1 MAYEK
6 DYRKRILNFYYENG
20 KTKTLF
26 QFNISSSTLYG
37 WMKLKK
43 ETGEVKEVI
52 FKSGNENFEKKEYN
66 NSDFLNL
73 IGVPTL
79 DYKYGLYEY
88 VEIEVEE
95 KLEKYLYN
103 GNIIYILEGK
113 EIFLRIEFDNKIILF
128 DKNNCLIG
136 FEKIVAS

>member
-1 MAYEK
+1 ME
-6 DYRKRILNFYYENG
+6 IL
-20 KTKTLF
+20 
-26 QFNISSSTLYG
+26 
-37 WMKLKK
+37 KLKTVDFTIESNEMK
-43 ETGEVKEVI
+43 ETDMIFSFNNEEIKMYLSYETGEVKEVI

-73 IGVPTL
+73 IGVPAL

>member
-1 MAYEK
+1 ME
-6 DYRKRILNFYYENG
+6 IL
-20 KTKTLF
+20 
-26 QFNISSSTLYG
+26 
-37 WMKLKK
+37 KLKTVDFTIESNEMK
-43 ETGEVKEVI
+43 ETDMIFSFNNGEIKMYLSYETGEVKEVI

-73 IGVPTL
+73 IGVPAL

-113 EIFLRIEFDNKIILF
+113 EIFLRTEFDNKIILF

-136 FEKIVAS
+136 FEAS

>member
-1 MAYEK
+1 ME
-6 DYRKRILNFYYENG
+6 IL
-20 KTKTLF
+20 
-26 QFNISSSTLYG
+26 
-37 WMKLKK
+37 KLKTVDFTIESNEMK
-43 ETGEVKEVI
+43 ETDMIFSFNNEEIKMYLSYETGEVKEVI

-73 IGVPTL
+73 IGVPAL

-113 EIFLRIEFDNKIILF
+113 EIFLRTEFDNKIILF

>member
-1 MAYEK
+1 ME
-6 DYRKRILNFYYENG
+6 IL
-20 KTKTLF
+20 
-26 QFNISSSTLYG
+26 
-37 WMKLKK
+37 KLKTVDFPIESNEMK
-43 ETGEVKEVI
+43 ETDMIFSFNNEEIKMYLSYETGEVKEVI

>member
-1 MAYEK
+1 ME
-6 DYRKRILNFYYENG
+6 IL
-20 KTKTLF
+20 
-26 QFNISSSTLYG
+26 
-37 WMKLKK
+37 KLKTVDFTIESNEMK
-43 ETGEVKEVI
+43 ETDMIFSFNNEEIKMYLSYETGEVKEVI

>member
-1 MAYEK
+1 ME
-6 DYRKRILNFYYENG
+6 IL
-20 KTKTLF
+20 
-26 QFNISSSTLYG
+26 
-37 WMKLKK
+37 KLKTVDFTIESNEMK
-43 ETGEVKEVI
+43 ETDMIFSFNNGEIKMYLSYETGEVKEVI

-73 IGVPTL
+73 IGVPAL

-95 KLEKYLYN
+95 KLEKFLYN

-113 EIFLRIEFDNKIILF
+113 EIFLRTEFDNKIILF

>member
-1 MAYEK
+1 ME
-6 DYRKRILNFYYENG
+6 ILKVKTVDFTIESNEMKETDMIFSFNNG
-20 KTKTLF
+20 EIKMYLSYK
-26 QFNISSSTLYG
+26 
-37 WMKLKK
+37 
-43 ETGEVKEVI
+43 TGEVKEVI

-73 IGVPTL
+73 IGVPAL

-113 EIFLRIEFDNKIILF
+113 EIFLRTEFDNKIILF

>member
-1 MAYEK
+1 ME
-6 DYRKRILNFYYENG
+6 IL
-20 KTKTLF
+20 
-26 QFNISSSTLYG
+26 
-37 WMKLKK
+37 KLKTIDFTIESNEMK
-43 ETGEVKEVI
+43 ETDMIFSFNNGEIKMYLSYETGEVKEVI

-73 IGVPTL
+73 IGVPAL

-113 EIFLRIEFDNKIILF
+113 EIFLRTEFDNKIILF

>member
-1 MAYEK
+1 ME
-6 DYRKRILNFYYENG
+6 IL
-20 KTKTLF
+20 
-26 QFNISSSTLYG
+26 
-37 WMKLKK
+37 KLKTVDFTIESNEMK
-43 ETGEVKEVI
+43 ETDMIFSFNNGEIKMYLSYETGEVKEVI

-73 IGVPTL
+73 IGVPAL

>member
-1 MAYEK
+1 ME
-6 DYRKRILNFYYENG
+6 IL
-20 KTKTLF
+20 
-26 QFNISSSTLYG
+26 
-37 WMKLKK
+37 KLKTVDFTIESNEMK
-43 ETGEVKEVI
+43 ETDMIFSFNNGEIKMYLSYETGEVKEVI

-113 EIFLRIEFDNKIILF
+113 EIFLRTEFDNKIILF

>member
-1 MAYEK
+1 MEM
-6 DYRKRILNFYYENG
+6 L
-20 KTKTLF
+20 
-26 QFNISSSTLYG
+26 
-37 WMKLKK
+37 KLKTVDFTIESNEMK
-43 ETGEVKEVI
+43 ETDMIFSFNNEEIKMYLSYETGEVKEVI

>member
-1 MAYEK
+1 ME
-6 DYRKRILNFYYENG
+6 IL
-20 KTKTLF
+20 
-26 QFNISSSTLYG
+26 
-37 WMKLKK
+37 KLKTVDFTIESNEMK
-43 ETGEVKEVI
+43 ETDMIFSFNNGEIKMYLSYETGEVKEVI

-73 IGVPTL
+73 IGVPAL

-113 EIFLRIEFDNKIILF
+113 EIFLRTEFDNKIILF

>member
-1 MAYEK
+1 ME
-6 DYRKRILNFYYENG
+6 IL
-20 KTKTLF
+20 
-26 QFNISSSTLYG
+26 
-37 WMKLKK
+37 KLKTVDFTIESNEMK
-43 ETGEVKEVI
+43 ETDMIFSFNNEEIKMYLSYETGEVKEVI

-73 IGVPTL
+73 IGVPAL

-113 EIFLRIEFDNKIILF
+113 EIFLRTGFDNKIILF

>member
-1 MAYEK
+1 ME
-6 DYRKRILNFYYENG
+6 IL
-20 KTKTLF
+20 
-26 QFNISSSTLYG
+26 
-37 WMKLKK
+37 KLKTVDFTIESNEMK
-43 ETGEVKEVI
+43 ETDMIFSFNNGEIKMYLSYETGEVKEVI

-73 IGVPTL
+73 IGVPAL
-79 DYKYGLYEY
+79 EYKYGLYEY

-113 EIFLRIEFDNKIILF
+113 EIFLRTEFDNKIILF

>member
-1 MAYEK
+1 ME
-6 DYRKRILNFYYENG
+6 IL
-20 KTKTLF
+20 
-26 QFNISSSTLYG
+26 
-37 WMKLKK
+37 KLKTVDFTIESNEMK
-43 ETGEVKEVI
+43 ETDMIFSFNNGEIKMYLSYKTGEVKEVI

-73 IGVPTL
+73 IGVPAL

-113 EIFLRIEFDNKIILF
+113 EIFLRTEFDNKIILF

>member
-1 MAYEK
+1 M
-6 DYRKRILNFYYENG
+6 
-20 KTKTLF
+20 
-26 QFNISSSTLYG
+26 
-37 WMKLKK
+37 
-43 ETGEVKEVI
+43 
-52 FKSGNENFEKKEYN
+52 
-66 NSDFLNL
+66 
-73 IGVPTL
+73 

-113 EIFLRIEFDNKIILF
+113 EIFLRTEFDNKIILF

>member
-1 MAYEK
+1 ME
-6 DYRKRILNFYYENG
+6 IL
-20 KTKTLF
+20 
-26 QFNISSSTLYG
+26 
-37 WMKLKK
+37 KLKTVDFTIESNEMK
-43 ETGEVKEVI
+43 ETDMIFSFNNGEIKMYLSYETGEVKEVI

>member
-1 MAYEK
+1 MYLS
-6 DYRKRILNFYYENG
+6 Y
-20 KTKTLF
+20 
-26 QFNISSSTLYG
+26 
-37 WMKLKK
+37 

-73 IGVPTL
+73 IGVPAL

-113 EIFLRIEFDNKIILF
+113 EIFLRTEFDNKIILF

>member
-1 MAYEK
+1 ME
-6 DYRKRILNFYYENG
+6 IL
-20 KTKTLF
+20 
-26 QFNISSSTLYG
+26 
-37 WMKLKK
+37 KLKTVDFTIESNEMK
-43 ETGEVKEVI
+43 ETDMIFSFNNGEIKMYLSYETGEVKEVI

-73 IGVPTL
+73 IGVPSL

-113 EIFLRIEFDNKIILF
+113 EIFLRTEFDNKIILF

>member
-1 MAYEK
+1 ME
-6 DYRKRILNFYYENG
+6 IL
-20 KTKTLF
+20 
-26 QFNISSSTLYG
+26 
-37 WMKLKK
+37 KLKTVDFTIESNEMK
-43 ETGEVKEVI
+43 ETDMIFSFNNEEIKMYLSYETGEVKEVI

-113 EIFLRIEFDNKIILF
+113 EIFLRTEFDNKIILF

>member
-1 MAYEK
+1 ME
-6 DYRKRILNFYYENG
+6 IL
-20 KTKTLF
+20 
-26 QFNISSSTLYG
+26 
-37 WMKLKK
+37 KLKTVDFTIESNEMK
-43 ETGEVKEVI
+43 ETDMIFSFNNGEIKMYLSYETGEVKEVI

-73 IGVPTL
+73 IGVPAL

-95 KLEKYLYN
+95 KKKKYLYN

-113 EIFLRIEFDNKIILF
+113 EIFLRTEFDNKIILF

>member
-1 MAYEK
+1 ME
-6 DYRKRILNFYYENG
+6 IL
-20 KTKTLF
+20 
-26 QFNISSSTLYG
+26 
-37 WMKLKK
+37 KLKTIDFTIESNEMK
-43 ETGEVKEVI
+43 ETDMIFSFNNGEIKMYLSYETGEVKEVI

-73 IGVPTL
+73 IGVPAL
-79 DYKYGLYEY
+79 YYKYGLYEY

-113 EIFLRIEFDNKIILF
+113 EIFLRTEFDNKIILF